1 MSAATTPVELLEL
14 LALIDAYAVAAA
26 RRAEAVECAS
36 WAFLDAHRAM
46 VAARTAVADALGTTA
61 PNLDDHLSQL
71 AADADERERASHAR
85 IAAALAGASL

>member
-1 MSAATTPVELLEL
+1 MSAATTPVEL

-26 RRAEAVECAS
+26 RRAASVECAS

-61 PNLDDHLSQL
+61 PSLDDRLSQL
-71 AADADERERASHAR
+71 AADADERERAWHAR
-85 IAAALAGASL
+85 IDAVLAGASL